1 MSERKVNQ
9 DQRLTENTLSENK
22 QSDLETE
29 YTHSFKDGERADFI
43 DFIQRKSQ
51 RAGHPSATESLVG
64 ASRLACLIFE
74 VQISILLPR
83 VLSKLE
89 YIKIIQDRRCFQ
101 FFKVI
106 NDVIMTSFMTLKN

>member
-43 DFIQRKSQ
+43 DFIQRRSKP
-51 RAGHPSATESLVG
+51 AGPPSATESLVG

-83 VLSKLE
+83 VLIKLE
-89 YIKIIQDRRCFQ
+89 YIKIILYGRSKIADAS
-101 FFKVI
+101 
-106 NDVIMTSFMTLKN
+106 SFLKS

>member
-1 MSERKVNQ
+1 MSEKKVNQ
-9 DQRLTENTLSENK
+9 NQRLTENTLSDNQ

-29 YTHSFKDGERADFI
+29 YTHFFKDGERADFI
-43 DFIQRKSQ
+43 EFIQRKSQ
-51 RAGHPSATESLVG
+51 RAGPPSASESRVG

-89 YIKIIQDRRCFQ
+89 YIKIIQYGGFKMADASS
-101 FFKVI
+101 FFKP
-106 NDVIMTSFMTLKN
+106 

>member
-51 RAGHPSATESLVG
+51 RAGPPSATESLVG

-89 YIKIIQDRRCFQ
+89 YIKIIQDRRYFQ
-101 FFKVI
+101 FFKII